1 MGSHT
6 VVCGAIF
13 AFTEV
18 KLVNI
23 RTSFLSGRLTVYLAG
38 ELDHHEARCTIREI
52 DELLDEYLPRDCV
65 LDLNGLSFMDSS
77 GIAVIIRLNQRM
89 KSLGGRMWI
98 ENPAKQPLRV
108 LDAAGI
114 DRLVP
119 VATGKS

>member
-1 MGSHT
+1 MASHT

-77 GIAVIIRLNQRM
+77 GIAVVMRAQRRM
-89 KSLGGRMWI
+89 RALDGGAVSELEI
-98 ENPAKQPLRV
+98 STVSGTLTIKASPSGSN
-108 LDAAGI
+108 
-114 DRLVP
+114 
-119 VATGKS
+119 